1 MNDEPDDTPEQVK
14 SEWALSPEEAARVE
28 SGHREMTTAEATTKL
43 PPLPTISTKGKPV
56 DE

>member
-1 MNDEPDDTPEQVK
+1 MNDEQDDTPEQAK

-28 SGHREMTTAEATTKL
+28 AGHREMKTAETTSL
-43 PPLPTISTKGKPV
+43 PPIKTEPV

>member
-1 MNDEPDDTPEQVK
+1 MNSEQNDTPEPAK

-28 SGHREMTTAEATTKL
+28 AGHREMKIAEASEQRPATK
-43 PPLPTISTKGKPV
+43 PKPDDN